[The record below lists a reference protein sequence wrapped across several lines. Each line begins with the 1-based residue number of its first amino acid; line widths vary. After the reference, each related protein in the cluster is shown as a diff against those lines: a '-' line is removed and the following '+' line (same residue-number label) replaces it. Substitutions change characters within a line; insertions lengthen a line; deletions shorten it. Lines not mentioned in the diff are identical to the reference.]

1 MKRIIAI
8 TCCLLMVLVVGAQK
22 KEISQAKTYIKSG
35 KDKELVSAVK
45 LMTDLLAKN
54 TANRQNPK
62 IYDTWYEAVMKQY
75 EAANEKLY
83 LKQKYDTVQ
92 FFGLIRKLYQIAE
105 TLDTL
110 DARPDKK
117 GRVRPEYR
125 SDHARQLD
133 LLRRNLYYGGTFQV
147 RKAQYADAFSFLST
161 YLDAANQPL
170 FQGYDYLKND
180 TLMAQAAYWATFC
193 GYKLRQPEETLRYH
207 TLALGD
213 SAKRDFTLQYIC
225 EAYIQQQN
233 DSALAAML
241 TLGYDEYPE
250 HPYFFPRL
258 ADFYTAK
265 GQYDDVLKLTEQ
277 GLKTNADNQLFLL
290 AQSIAQLN
298 AGYYDDCLKT
308 SERLIALNDTMPEA
322 YFNIATVHLNRALK
336 LEQENEPRK
345 NHAQLVK
352 LYQDARPYMEA
363 YRKLAPD
370 DKKRWAPALY
380 RIYLNLNMGKRFD
393 EIDRV
398 LKTLNI

>member
-1 MKRIIAI
+1 
-8 TCCLLMVLVVGAQK
+8 
-22 KEISQAKTYIKSG
+22 
-35 KDKELVSAVK
+35 
-45 LMTDLLAKN
+45 
-54 TANRQNPK
+54 
-62 IYDTWYEAVMKQY
+62 
-75 EAANEKLY
+75 
-83 LKQKYDTVQ
+83 
-92 FFGLIRKLYQIAE
+92 
-105 TLDTL
+105 
-110 DARPDKK
+110 
-117 GRVRPEYR
+117 
-125 SDHARQLD
+125 
-133 LLRRNLYYGGTFQV
+133 
-147 RKAQYADAFSFLST
+147 
-161 YLDAANQPL
+161 
-170 FQGYDYLKND
+170 
-180 TLMAQAAYWATFC
+180 
-193 GYKLRQPEETLRYH
+193 
-207 TLALGD
+207 
-213 SAKRDFTLQYIC
+213 
-225 EAYIQQQN
+225 
-233 DSALAAML
+233 
-241 TLGYDEYPE
+241 LGYNEYPE

-258 ADFYTAK
+258 ADYFTAK

-298 AGYYDDCLKT
+298 AGYYDECLKT